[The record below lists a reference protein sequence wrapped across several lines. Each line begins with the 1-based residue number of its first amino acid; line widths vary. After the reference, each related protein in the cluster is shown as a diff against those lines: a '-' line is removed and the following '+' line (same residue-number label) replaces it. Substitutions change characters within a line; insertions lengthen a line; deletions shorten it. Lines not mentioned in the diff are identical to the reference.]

1 MLDALII
8 FESFHD
14 IFVRNAEP
22 SRGLG
27 SEHAVLDIVF
37 AQKMAV
43 YVAVLL
49 GARRMDADSDRFARI
64 FAQVEEAVESLI
76 RVIYKCI
83 ALTLAADYIE
93 LRADIALE
101 AVVVVKVLG
110 IDIRQNGDMRRSG
123 SKFKLMRGHLDNG
136 YFARAVLDIIKNG
149 IAHVTYQARLFSGGA
164 EHGINESRG
173 RRLALCA
180 GHADAGKAGEAQ
192 EKIGLA
198 GYLNTLRSLEMKER
212 NAGGLY
218 DNIRAV
224 YRAEIAVSADKFDI
238 RVIIEFDLLCV
249 RDYELLLG
257 QIAADK
263 IIGRVTL
270 APHAEQDYALVSQMV
285 NQLLIHI
292 QTSSLHIHQIFSG

>member
-1 MLDALII
+1 M
-8 FESFHD
+8 
-14 IFVRNAEP
+14 V
-22 SRGLG
+22 
-27 SEHAVLDIVF
+27 
-37 AQKMAV
+37 
-43 YVAVLL
+43 
-49 GARRMDADSDRFARI
+49 
-64 FAQVEEAVESLI
+64 
-76 RVIYKCI
+76 
-83 ALTLAADYIE
+83 ADYIE

-101 AVVVVKVLG
+101 AVVVVEVLG
-110 IDIRQNGDMRRSG
+110 IDIRQNGDMRRAG
-123 SKFKLMRGHLDNG
+123 RELQLMRGHLDNG
-136 YFARAVLDIIKNG
+136 YFARAVLDIIKDG
-149 IAHVTYQARLFSGGA
+149 IAHVAYQARLFSGGA

-173 RRLALCA
+173 CRLALCA

-224 YRAEIAVSADKFDI
+224 YRAEVAVPADKFDI
-238 RVIIEFDLLCV
+238 RVIIELDLLCV
-249 RDYELLLG
+249 RDYKFLLG
-257 QIAADK
+257 QITADK

>member
-1 MLDALII
+1 M
-8 FESFHD
+8 
-14 IFVRNAEP
+14 V
-22 SRGLG
+22 
-27 SEHAVLDIVF
+27 
-37 AQKMAV
+37 
-43 YVAVLL
+43 
-49 GARRMDADSDRFARI
+49 
-64 FAQVEEAVESLI
+64 
-76 RVIYKCI
+76 
-83 ALTLAADYIE
+83 ADYIE

-101 AVVVVKVLG
+101 AVVVVEVLG
-110 IDIRQNGDMRRSG
+110 IDIRQNGDMRRAG
-123 SKFKLMRGHLDNG
+123 SELQLMRGHLDNG
-136 YFARAVLDIIKNG
+136 CFARAVLDIIKNG
-149 IAHVTYQARLFSGGA
+149 IAHVAYQARLFSCGA

-180 GHADAGKAGEAQ
+180 GHADAGKARKAQ
-192 EKIGLA
+192 EKIGLT

-224 YRAEIAVSADKFDI
+224 YRAEIAVSADKLDI

-249 RDYELLLG
+249 RDYKLLLG